1 MKILIINDDGFRGKG
16 LHALVRALKKDHDV
30 TVVVPDSEQS
40 GKSHSMTFL
49 DPLYL
54 DKFYSVEADHDIYT
68 VRGTPGDCVLMG
80 LDQVLAKQPD
90 LLLSGINKGFNA
102 ASSIVYSGTVSAA
115 YEGACR
121 GIPSIALSAGYVD
134 ADFDL
139 DARIFADLL
148 PELMKREKG
157 NAFFYNINFP
167 SVSLEELKGIRKTCI
182 AEENI
187 VECLEKRTDPF
198 SRDYYWHAYDCQDE
212 ESVCT
217 TPGSDMEALHE
228 GYISITP
235 LKLDYF
241 DKNKFE
247 TMSDLNDV
255 FAAIKARK

>member
-1 MKILIINDDGFRGKG
+1 MKILIVNDDGFRGKG
-16 LHALVRALKKDHDV
+16 LHSLVRALKKDHDL

-54 DKFYSVEADHDIYT
+54 DKFYCVESDYEIYA

-80 LDQVLAKQPD
+80 VNQVMKEPPD
-90 LLLSGINKGFNA
+90 ILLSGINRGFNTG
-102 ASSIVYSGTVSAA
+102 SSIVYSGTVSAA

-121 GIPSIALSAGYVD
+121 GIPSVALSAGYLD

-139 DARIFADLL
+139 NAKIFAGLL

-157 NAFFYNINFP
+157 NIFFYNINFP
-167 SVSLEELKGIRKTCI
+167 SIPMEKIKGIRKTSV

-198 SRDYYWHAYDCQDE
+198 FRDYYWYAYDCQDE
-212 ESVCT
+212 KSVCI
-217 TPGSDMEALHE
+217 TPGSDVEALHE

-247 TMSDLNDV
+247 AMDDFNDV
-255 FAAIKARK
+255 FAEIKAQK